1 MDYKLTFG
9 LIVFVAILSIRFST
23 VKADIADEEE
33 EYDYDDEDDYLETSE
48 NQTEK
53 APDKWR
59 LNVTEIAEKVKE
71 VFSEKSIEALGG
83 EVALLDGE
91 DNDVGGGAAQECPD
105 ECSCQENSFVD
116 CSRRNLTKIPENLPQ
131 NTSFIDLSHNLITTV
146 YIDDFSNATHLREI
160 RLRGNQIVSID
171 KMAFA
176 QLARL
181 DSLDLSDNHLEHI
194 DPDIL
199 AHSVDVRKV
208 NLSGNPL
215 EIPTHGSLLNAPSL
229 EELDLSACNISILH
243 LDTFTNL
250 SGLVA
255 LNLYNNPI
263 DEDIDVDVF
272 KPLEYLQHFQ
282 SITIKEENIPELCD
296 NLVSIDEIRFPTFI
310 LSCFELASGST
321 FEESIATH
329 PPSTVSPPPTTT
341 TPLPATTTKQTTTEK
356 PQTTSTEAT
365 KKNINVMSSGI
376 NSTTVDN
383 STEISI
389 GANTTDANAAGTSA
403 KGLDST
409 AVVEMSAETINNILI
424 GIIIIAVVG
433 LAIGVICRRDCC
445 GIKTKMCRTRT
456 RRPAPTDQV
465 RPAEE
470 VPLNKIG

>member
-1 MDYKLTFG
+1 MDYKLTLG

-23 VKADIADEEE
+23 TKADIADEEE
-33 EYDYDDEDDYLETSE
+33 EYDYEDDDEYLETSE

-71 VFSEKSIEALGG
+71 VFSEPTIEGG
-83 EVALLDGE
+83 EVLEGE
-91 DNDVGGGAAQECPD
+91 DNDVSTSVAQECPD
-105 ECSCQENSFVD
+105 DCSCLPNSFVD
-116 CSRRNLTKIPENLPQ
+116 CSGRNLTDIPENLPK
-131 NTSFIDLSHNLITTV
+131 NTSFIDLSHNLITIV
-146 YIDDFSNATHLREI
+146 HIDDFTNTTHLREI
-160 RLRGNQIVSID
+160 RLRGNQLGSVD

-181 DSLDLSDNHLEHI
+181 DSLDLSNNHLEHI
-194 DPDIL
+194 DPDLL
-199 AHSVDVRKV
+199 AHTVDVRKV

-229 EELDLSACNISILH
+229 EELDLSACNISNLH
-243 LDTFTNL
+243 LETFTNL

-263 DEDIDVDVF
+263 DENIDVDIF

-282 SITIKEENIPELCD
+282 SINIKEENIPELCD
-296 NLVSIDEIRFPTFI
+296 NLVSIDEIRFPSYI

-321 FEESIATH
+321 FEESIATN

-341 TPLPATTTKQTTTEK
+341 TPLAPTTTKSSTEKAHVSTVEPNKKSINVMESTTGNFTELINATTTE
-356 PQTTSTEAT
+356 
-365 KKNINVMSSGI
+365 
-376 NSTTVDN
+376 
-383 STEISI
+383 
-389 GANTTDANAAGTSA
+389 ANAAGTSA